1 MKWMLIAIGT
11 VIVFAGGL
19 YFAKQSAAPS
29 PGTFY
34 ASEGRTHVPVGKRV
48 TYKTNPPTSGDHY
61 ADWTRPGVYDA
72 PRYPDENLV
81 HSLEHG
87 YIIISYNCALGADTG
102 KTTSGKQGTESASLS
117 DPAWKS
123 KDCTDLKKQLAAVAE
138 EKKLFKLIVI
148 PRPNMPYRIALT
160 AWSRLD
166 TMDTFDKT
174 RIVRFIDAFRNNGP
188 EQTME

>member
-1 MKWMLIAIGT
+1 MKWMIIA
-11 VIVFAGGL
+11 VAAVLLFVGGL
-19 YFAKQSAAPS
+19 FIAKKTAAPS

-34 ASEGRTHVPVGKRV
+34 PSEGRTHVPVGKRV
-48 TYKTNPPTSGDHY
+48 SYKTNPPTSGNHY
-61 ADWTRPGVYDA
+61 ADWARPGVYDT

-87 YIIISYNCALGADTG
+87 YIIISYNCA
-102 KTTSGKQGTESASLS
+102 SGKGKGESGKSGTTSASLS

-123 KDCTDLKKQLAAVAE
+123 KDCSDLKKQLSDVAQ

-148 PRPNMPYRIALT
+148 PRPNMDYKIALT
-160 AWSRLD
+160 AWTRLD
-166 TMDTFDKT
+166 TMDAFDKT
-174 RIVRFIDAFRNNGP
+174 RIVRFIDSYRNNGP